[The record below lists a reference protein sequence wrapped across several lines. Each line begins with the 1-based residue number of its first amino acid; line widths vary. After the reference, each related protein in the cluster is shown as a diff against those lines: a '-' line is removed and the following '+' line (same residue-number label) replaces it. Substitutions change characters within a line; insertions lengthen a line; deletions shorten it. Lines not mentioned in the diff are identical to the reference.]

1 MDKTAAAQAGQ
12 STMAR
17 EQAQCFVQAVGDVLH
32 APQALGLSA
41 DGICG
46 FTLSS
51 GSTVVFIYDESKL
64 VLLCQLSIEMA
75 EQIDHF
81 NCYQEMLQRSFHTNP
96 DKDGVV
102 CVSPD
107 GDQLLVHWRL
117 LVSQRLPHS
126 EVFVDYLLQ
135 ANHHWS
141 RFMHERSRQ

>member
-1 MDKTAAAQAGQ
+1 MDKAAAAQAGQ
-12 STMAR
+12 SAMAR
-17 EQAQCFVQAVGDVLH
+17 EQAQAFVRAVGDVLH

-51 GSTVVFIYDESKL
+51 GSTVIFIYNESSL

-75 EQIDHF
+75 EQLDHF
-81 NCYQEMLQRSFHTNP
+81 NCYQEMLQRSFHANP

-102 CVSPD
+102 CVSAD

-117 LVSQRLPHS
+117 LASQRLPHS
-126 EVFVDYLLQ
+126 EVFVEYLLL
-135 ANHHWS
+135 ANDHWS
-141 RFMHERSRQ
+141 HFMHERNQR